1 MKKLNIF
8 ITGVSSGIGKSAAVE
23 LCKSGHNVCGFAR
36 RSDKLK
42 EISEQLSREDGEFL
56 ITEGDV
62 RNATDVD
69 KAVTQMTEK
78 WGGIDVIIP
87 NAGLGKFNPLDKGT
101 MEEWKLMVDVNITGV
116 LQIIHSCLPHLLKS
130 KGHVVNIGSL
140 ASRQVFHNS
149 GVYCAT
155 KHFVLAMSE
164 SIRMEFSGK
173 LAVTTI
179 NPGAV
184 NTEFISHTDNDD
196 LRTEYEPNFESG
208 MSPKFIAD
216 AIVEAVNSGGRG
228 IYSEITLRPD
238 RR

>member
-8 ITGVSSGIGKSAAVE
+8 ITGLLAELAKRSLE

-116 LQIIHSCLPHLLKS
+116 LQDYSCLPHLLKS

-149 GVYCAT
+149 
-155 KHFVLAMSE
+155 
-164 SIRMEFSGK
+164 
-173 LAVTTI
+173 
-179 NPGAV
+179 
-184 NTEFISHTDNDD
+184 EFIAQRNICPCNE
-196 LRTEYEPNFESG
+196 RIN
-208 MSPKFIAD
+208 
-216 AIVEAVNSGGRG
+216 
-228 IYSEITLRPD
+228 
-238 RR
+238 

>member
-8 ITGVSSGIGKSAAVE
+8 ITGASSGIGKSNSNRIMQIRSQRMWF
-23 LCKSGHNVCGFAR
+23 CKEA
-36 RSDKLK
+36 DKLND
-42 EISEQLSREDGEFL
+42 IREQLSSENGEFL

-116 LQIIHSCLPHLLKS
+116 LQTIHSCLPHLLKS